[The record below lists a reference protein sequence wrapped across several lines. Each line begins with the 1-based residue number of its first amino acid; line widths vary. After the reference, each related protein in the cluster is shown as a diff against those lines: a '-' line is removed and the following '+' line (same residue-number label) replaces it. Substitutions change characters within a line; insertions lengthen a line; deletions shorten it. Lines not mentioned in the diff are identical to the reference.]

1 VCSSSS
7 PWDAGDDIWKIK
19 FIVAYYK
26 SAARPKPLLKLAA
39 FKKSVR
45 HDKKKNNHKMIIAK

>member
-45 HDKKKNNHKMIIAK
+45 HDKKKTTIK